1 MIRDGKEERKNRDV
15 RKEGREKKGVMGEEE
30 GNEEGRKGT
39 GLWKYRG
46 GREEKEMRKVR
57 RGGKGSKGG
66 EFVHTVYIG

>member
-39 GLWKYRG
+39 GLWK
-46 GREEKEMRKVR
+46 
-57 RGGKGSKGG
+57 
-66 EFVHTVYIG
+66 